1 MYLEE
6 KQFYKNTNLNCQNC
20 RLLKSIE
27 KIMMTIMTHK
37 KNYFSHIKKK
47 AWLLFNF
54 PCIIIKLD

>member
-37 KNYFSHIKKK
+37 KNYFSHIKKSM
-47 AWLLFNF
+47 ASF
-54 PCIIIKLD
+54 